1 MKENNSLV
9 PPEPDLN
16 ISDSESRPRPVVL
29 LLLDGWGIAPAGA
42 GNAISTAKTPVFLNL
57 IKEYP
62 SALLDTGGKSLNV
75 RYLELGTGREI
86 ESENGEPLLSLSRV
100 LADAGLRQK
109 KITETE
115 RFAALTYFFN
125 GRVEEQM
132 ENEEWQ
138 IVSSEIN
145 WHGFRFKN
153 PSRRITKE
161 LLKNIKQEP
170 VFDFIVAVLPALD
183 LAAANADFETVRKIS
198 AVLDDKLE
206 EIVEAVLARDGV
218 LFLSAACGNAE
229 KTRIADTELMDREMT
244 DNPVPV
250 IIVGNKFKGRA
261 IDPNDT
267 ISGDL
272 SLSSPSGTLADIVP
286 TILGILGLEKTAGMT
301 GENLLE
307 RFRKSI

>member
-1 MKENNSLV
+1 MV
-9 PPEPDLN
+9 PPEPDSN
-16 ISDSESRPRPVVL
+16 IPDSGSRSRPVVL

-42 GNAISTAKTPVFLNL
+42 GNAISTAKTPIFLNL

-62 SALLDTGGKSLNV
+62 SALLAVGDKGLNA
-75 RYLELGTGREI
+75 RYLELGTGREMDL
-86 ESENGEPLLSLSRV
+86 ENGGPLSSLSGI

-132 ENEEWQ
+132 KNEERQ

-161 LLKNIKQEP
+161 LLKSIKQEP
-170 VFDFIVAVLPALD
+170 TFDFIMAVLPALD
-183 LAAANADFETVRKIS
+183 LAAANADFEAVRKT
-198 AVLDDKLE
+198 AAALDYKLE
-206 EIVEAVLARDGV
+206 KIVEAVLSRDGV
-218 LFLSAACGNAE
+218 LFISAACGNAE